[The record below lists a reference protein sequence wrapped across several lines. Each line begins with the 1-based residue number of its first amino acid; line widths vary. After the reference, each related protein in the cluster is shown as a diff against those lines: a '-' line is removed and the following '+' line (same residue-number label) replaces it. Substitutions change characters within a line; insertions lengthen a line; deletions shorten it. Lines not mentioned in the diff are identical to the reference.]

1 MFITIYREKS
11 ESMLKKLYSL
21 LPTSS
26 MGTSSPYNFFW
37 GGRGEREI
45 FFFMKSTPTRCMC
58 NLPIKKI
65 TWFVTY

>member
-1 MFITIYREKS
+1 MFITIYHEKS

-37 GGRGEREI
+37 GEEGGEGD
-45 FFFMKSTPTRCMC
+45 FFFYEINTH
-58 NLPIKKI
+58 
-65 TWFVTY
+65 